1 MQWGGGGGSSS
12 SSSNNSK
19 NTNTNTNNNTNT
31 KSASSSPSPISPV
44 TVKSD
49 WDKDSGGVNNL
60 NIVPGGQIDRDVTS
74 R

>member
-1 MQWGGGGGSSS
+1 MQWGGGGSSS

-19 NTNTNTNNNTNT
+19 NTNTNTNTNT
-31 KSASSSPSPISPV
+31 KSASSSPISPV

-60 NIVPGGQIDRDVTS
+60 NIVPGTGTQIDRDRDVTN